1 MNLGMSEM
9 IFIFIAALILV
20 GPKKMPEIMRQV
32 GKWMAEF
39 KRASNEFKWQIEAE
53 MRNLELEAERSK
65 QTILPPATPP
75 QGTIANGAVI
85 EAQPALTGTSVDV
98 GPSETGS
105 AQLSPSELSPSQDI
119 PPVSATSAKSVD
131 A

>member
-20 GPKKMPEIMRQV
+20 GPKKLPEMMRQV

-39 KRASNEFKWQIEAE
+39 KRASNEFKYQIEAE
-53 MRNLELEAERSK
+53 MRNMELETERAN
-65 QTILPPATPP
+65 ILPPVVAP
-75 QGTIANGAVI
+75 QGTIASGAVI
-85 EAQPALTGTSVDV
+85 EAQPALTGVP
-98 GPSETGS
+98 GNAAAENAAAENAPAENAESE
-105 AQLSPSELSPSQDI
+105 AVNQ
-119 PPVSATSAKSVD
+119 ASAKSVD

>member
-1 MNLGMSEM
+1 MNFGMSEM

-53 MRNLELEAERSK
+53 MRNLELETERAK
-65 QTILPPATPP
+65 QTVLPPATPP
-75 QGTIANGAVI
+75 PGTIANGAVI
-85 EAQPALTGTSVDV
+85 EAQPALTAGSSVE
-98 GPSETGS
+98 GNPAEPSST
-105 AQLSPSELSPSQDI
+105 LPSPAKEI
-119 PPVSATSAKSVD
+119 PPVSASAKSVD

>member
-20 GPKKMPEIMRQV
+20 GPKKLPEIMRQV

-39 KRASNEFKWQIEAE
+39 KRASNEFKWQIETE
-53 MRNLELEAERSK
+53 MRNIELDAQRSK
-65 QTILPPATPP
+65 QTVLPPAAPP
-75 QGTIANGAVI
+75 HGTIASGTTI
-85 EAQPALTGTSVDV
+85 DSHPAALTTGTSTEH
-98 GPSETGS
+98 PSDGE
-105 AQLSPSELSPSQDI
+105 ELRPERTLDAS
-119 PPVSATSAKSVD
+119 KSID

>member
-20 GPKKMPEIMRQV
+20 GPKKLPEIMRQV

-39 KRASNEFKWQIEAE
+39 KRASNEFKWQIETE
-53 MRNLELEAERSK
+53 MRNIELEAERSK
-65 QTILPPATPP
+65 QTVLPPATPP
-75 QGTIANGAVI
+75 YGTIASGATI
-85 EAQPALTGTSVDV
+85 EAPPALTTGTPTEHMAEAEIAKPDRSSDTA
-98 GPSETGS
+98 P
-105 AQLSPSELSPSQDI
+105 DR
-119 PPVSATSAKSVD
+119 AKSVD